1 MKCLV
6 EGCLKN
12 QYKRTNECTFHRN
25 LRMYGECK
33 WPHLSKTASAGKD
46 KLCQSCRK
54 RGTPQTLYKNKICL
68 KCNKRKTS
76 SRGLCNYC
84 VRGENYGN
92 CKNGCSSPAND
103 KSRECSNCKIRGG
116 PTKIMGRRINSDTQ
130 KWCQR
135 CESILPI
142 ESFYLQKIGKD
153 KRAKYC
159 KKCNKYSA
167 EIRRR
172 AITFGIKNVVQTSS
186 MLCVKCWEPLGVWE
200 VDHIKPKSI
209 GGKNDINNLQIMC
222 PPCNRKKGNREEIDY
237 RVFLFEG
244 AG

>member
-1 MKCLV
+1 M
-6 EGCLKN
+6 
-12 QYKRTNECTFHRN
+12 N
-25 LRMYGECK
+25 LEEITKKYFK
-33 WPHLSKTASAGKD
+33 DLSYD
-46 KLCQSCRK
+46 
-54 RGTPQTLYKNKICL
+54 I
-68 KCNKRKTS
+68 
-76 SRGLCNYC
+76 
-84 VRGENYGN
+84 
-92 CKNGCSSPAND
+92 D
-103 KSRECSNCKIRGG
+103 I
-116 PTKIMGRRINSDTQ
+116 
-130 KWCQR
+130 
-135 CESILPI
+135 
-142 ESFYLQKIGKD
+142 
-153 KRAKYC
+153 
-159 KKCNKYSA
+159 NKYSA